1 MKMKRMSVVA
11 VLVLVGAL
19 QSCSKIPQ
27 EAAWSR
33 GQPESLL
40 SVNTESVSIDLGQR
54 NALATLVNNLNNSDV
69 SRAVVTCSNTLVCSR
84 AETLLNSY
92 NIPYDVQTGATNSVA
107 IISDNISA
115 RDCDNR
121 FISNHNNPYNLNHTT
136 FGCSIAMNQVMAVR
150 DKRQFTDPLV
160 LGPYDGFKGSQNY
173 DSYLSREVD
182 DRVIKAQRDSV
193 ADGTSRGT
201 R

>member
-1 MKMKRMSVVA
+1 MKRMSVLA

-19 QSCSKIPQ
+19 QSCSRIPQ
-27 EAAWSR
+27 EEAWTR

-54 NALATLVNNLNNSDV
+54 NALAALVNSLNSAEP
-69 SRAVVTCSNTLVCSR
+69 SRAILTCSNTLVCGR
-84 AETLLNSY
+84 AETLLKSY
-92 NIPYDVQTGATNSVA
+92 DVPYEVQTGTTNSVA
-107 IISDNISA
+107 LVSDNITA

-121 FISNHNNPYNLNHTT
+121 FVSNHNNPYNLNHTT
-136 FGCSIAMNQVMAVR
+136 FGCSMAMNQAMMVR

-160 LGPYDGFKGSQNY
+160 LGPYDGFKATQNY

-182 DRVIKAQRDSV
+182 DRVIKAQRTSIV
-193 ADGTSRGT
+193 DGTSSGT
-201 R
+201 N

>member
-1 MKMKRMSVVA
+1 MKRISVVA

-19 QSCSKIPQ
+19 QSCSRIPD
-27 EAAWSR
+27 EAAWTR

-54 NALATLVNNLNNSDV
+54 NALATLVNNLNSREA
-69 SRAVVTCSNTLVCSR
+69 SRAVLTCSNTLVCGR

-92 NIPYDVQTGATNSVA
+92 DVPYEVQTGATNSVA
-107 IISDNISA
+107 IISDQITA
-115 RDCDNR
+115 RDCDNA
-121 FISNHNNPYNLNHTT
+121 FVSNHNNPYNMNHTT
-136 FGCSIAMNQVMAVR
+136 FGCSSAMNQAMMVR

-160 LGPYDGFKGSQNY
+160 LGPYDGFKAAQNY

-182 DRVIKAQRDSV
+182 DRVIKAQRTSIV
-193 ADGTSRGT
+193 DGTTSGT
-201 R
+201 N